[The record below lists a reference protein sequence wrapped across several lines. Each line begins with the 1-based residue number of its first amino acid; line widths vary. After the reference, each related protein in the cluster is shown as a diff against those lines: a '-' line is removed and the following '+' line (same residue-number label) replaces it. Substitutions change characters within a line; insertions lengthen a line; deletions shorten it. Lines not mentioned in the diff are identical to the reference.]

1 MSDYLNLEHKKSKI
15 YVMKK
20 KHKSQ
25 NGIVIP
31 LGCIFSSV
39 CVVSV
44 LVYTYIQGRG
54 GKKRGREEVRGE
66 KEERYI

>member
-1 MSDYLNLEHKKSKI
+1 
-15 YVMKK
+15 MKK